1 MRHATDRGAALLAAM
16 LTVTLVASL
25 AASALWQQWR
35 GVEVEAAERSRVQSA
50 WLLTGALDW
59 SRLILRED
67 ARSGTADHLAEP
79 WAVPLQEARLSSF
92 LALDQNSDDE
102 TENAFLSGQISDLQA
117 RLNVFNLAD
126 GDTVSAPMQL
136 AFGKLFDL
144 LDLPPSELKLLTQ
157 NLRLT
162 MDTGTRAQA
171 SALTPLPPQ
180 RVEQLVWL
188 GVSPQTVMRLHPYIT
203 LLPERTPVNLNTA
216 SATVIYASI
225 PAFQM
230 GDAQRLVNERSRSH
244 FRTLADA
251 GPLAGALSDQ
261 LSVSSRFFEVR
272 GRLRL
277 DQTTVQERSWLQRDG
292 LEVKTLW
299 RERGVMNTLQES
311 LMGSPS
317 TPLQ

>member
-1 MRHATDRGAALLAAM
+1 MRHATHRGAALLAAM
-16 LTVTLVASL
+16 LTVTLVASM

-35 GVEVEAAERSRVQSA
+35 GVEVESAERSRVQSA

-67 ARSGTADHLAEP
+67 ARSGTVDHLAEP

-92 LALDQNSDDE
+92 LALDQSSDDE
-102 TENAFLSGQISDLQA
+102 AKNTFLSGQISDLQA

-230 GDAQRLVNERSRSH
+230 GDAQRLVNERARSH
-244 FRTLADA
+244 FRTLNDA
-251 GPLAGALSDQ
+251 GPLAAALPDQ

-292 LEVKTLW
+292 MEVKTLW

-311 LMGSPS
+311 LMGSPT